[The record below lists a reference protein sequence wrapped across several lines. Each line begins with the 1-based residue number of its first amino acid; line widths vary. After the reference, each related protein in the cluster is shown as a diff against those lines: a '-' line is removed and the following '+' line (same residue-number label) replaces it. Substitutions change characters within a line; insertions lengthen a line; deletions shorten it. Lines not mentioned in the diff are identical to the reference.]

1 MITAMLRKR
10 MSVATT
16 MAVSCSGWFG
26 MRRLSPSPPPPIMNH
41 FSLESGAKPP
51 DPGLPD
57 PAKGGKAVR
66 RPRTVSEPK
75 SERSKVALALLLVGG
90 EIIPTTSQGSL
101 KTTLFILKE
110 NYIAP
115 IYKKNL
121 LHSSSMD
128 LSRVA
133 VLHL

>member
-26 MRRLSPSPPPPIMNH
+26 MRRLSPSPPPLIMNH

-66 RPRTVSEPK
+66 RPRTVSEPE
-75 SERSKVALALLLVGG
+75 SEKQSGARPDLDAGHACPGN
-90 EIIPTTSQGSL
+90 
-101 KTTLFILKE
+101 FF
-110 NYIAP
+110 
-115 IYKKNL
+115 
-121 LHSSSMD
+121 SSFAKM
-128 LSRVA
+128 
-133 VLHL
+133 

>member
-26 MRRLSPSPPPPIMNH
+26 MRRLSPSPPPLIMNH

-101 KTTLFILKE
+101 KTT
-110 NYIAP
+110 
-115 IYKKNL
+115 
-121 LHSSSMD
+121 
-128 LSRVA
+128 
-133 VLHL
+133 